1 MRCTSVRIAIV
12 DDQRMIQDS
21 LASALGRS
29 LALELVGAY
38 CSGKALL
45 AEPDVI
51 NRADVALID
60 LHLGAE
66 QAFDFLPELRRVAP
80 AVKLIWVTSVA
91 TEFLLNR
98 VLKSGLEGFVH
109 KSDPISVLVT
119 AIERVAS
126 GHNFVSEAAWKM
138 QARFRKNARDVS
150 KRLSEREQEL
160 LSLLGQGLLNEEVAA
175 VLGLSTGTVL
185 RLRENIMGRLGFQS
199 PAELQ
204 NYAVRAGLT
213 TPEMMQRPLTAE

>member
-1 MRCTSVRIAIV
+1 MLRTSVRIAIV

-21 LASALGRS
+21 LASALGCS
-29 LALELVGAY
+29 LAVELVGSY
-38 CSGKALL
+38 CSGRALL

-60 LHLGAE
+60 LNLGTE
-66 QAFDFLPELRRVAP
+66 QAFDFLPELRRIAP

-109 KSDPISVLVT
+109 KTDPISVLVT
-119 AIERVAS
+119 AIERVIS

-138 QARFRKNARDVS
+138 QSRFRKNARHAG
-150 KRLSEREQEL
+150 KRLTEREQEL
-160 LSLLGQGLLNEEVAA
+160 LSLLGQGLSNEETAA
-175 VLGLSTGTVL
+175 VLGLSTNAVQ
-185 RLRENIMGRLGFQS
+185 RHRENIMGRLESQS
-199 PAELQ
+199 AAELQ

-213 TPEMMQRPLTAE
+213 TPEMMQRPLSVN

>member
-1 MRCTSVRIAIV
+1 MPRTSVRIAIV

-21 LASALGRS
+21 LASALGCS
-29 LALELVGAY
+29 LNVELVGSY
-38 CSGKALL
+38 DSGKALL
-45 AEPDVI
+45 AAPDVI

-60 LHLGAE
+60 LNLGTE
-66 QAFDFLPELRRVAP
+66 QAFDFLPELRRIAP

-109 KSDPISVLVT
+109 KTDPISVLVT
-119 AIERVAS
+119 AIERVMS

-138 QARFRKNARDVS
+138 QARFRKNTRHAS

-160 LSLLGQGLLNEEVAA
+160 LSLLGQGLSDEEVAA
-175 VLGLSTGTVL
+175 VLGWSAVTVQRQRDNVME
-185 RLRENIMGRLGFQS
+185 RLNLKNA
-199 PAELQ
+199 AELQ
-204 NYAVRAGLT
+204 NYALRAGLT
-213 TPEMMQRPLTAE
+213 TPERMQRALTKQ